1 MNAPSFLF
9 YFFEVIAAGA
19 AGALL
24 FVRNVFYGALLV
36 IAVLLALAGLYI
48 LAFAE
53 FVAVTQILVYAG
65 GILVV
70 IIFGIMLTTR
80 LGGKPLVIEH
90 ARSVSATLVGL
101 AFFGTLVYLLSRE
114 TFEAHPAKA
123 AASTALD
130 TTQTLGVSLMSDYV
144 LPFETAGI
152 LLLMALIGAAVIA
165 SEHKSKKA

>member
-1 MNAPSFLF
+1 MNVPSFLF

-65 GILVV
+65 GVLVV

-80 LGGKPLVIEH
+80 LGGKPLIIEH
-90 ARSVSATLVGL
+90 TRSVSATLVGL
-101 AFFGTLVYLLSRE
+101 AFFGTLVFLLSQE

-123 AASTALD
+123 AVSGAMD
-130 TTQTLGVSLMSDYV
+130 TTQVLGVSLMSHYV

-165 SEHKSKKA
+165 SGHKSKKA